1 MRAALKPFLVVLA
14 CFALAQ
20 PSIADDDDD
29 DDERRERGP
38 RTRFE
43 NNEEHY
49 KYEYRDRRCKYKY
62 EYKYRTGKT
71 KVEQKGDCRGIV
83 MARPAAHGEG
93 LPRAIPP
100 EPQARRVACNRE
112 VLGAIIGGA
121 VGAGVGSRVGEGRDR
136 RIMTVGGAVIGAVV
150 GGAIGRSMDEA
161 DQACA
166 AQALEYAQLK
176 QSVAWDNP
184 ARGLSY
190 SITPT
195 QIISSDKGGECRK
208 YLLQTTASG
217 RLQKHMG
224 TACRGDNGSWTLVD

>member
-1 MRAALKPFLVVLA
+1 MRAAFRLLLVGLA

-38 RTRFE
+38 RTKFE

-49 KYEYRDRRCKYKY
+49 KYEYRDHRCKYKY

-83 MARPAAHGEG
+83 MARPVAHGES

-100 EPQARRVACNRE
+100 EPQARNLTCNRE
-112 VLGAIIGGA
+112 VIGAILGGTIGA
-121 VGAGVGSRVGEGRDR
+121 TVGSRVGEGRDR
-136 RIMTVGGAVIGAVV
+136 QVMTVGGAVIGAVV

-166 AQALEYAQLK
+166 AQALEYAKLK
-176 QSVAWDNP
+176 QSVVWENQ
-184 ARGLSY
+184 ARGASY
-190 SITPT
+190 AITPT
-195 QIISSDKGGECRK
+195 QIVRSGKGEECRK
-208 YLLQTTASG
+208 YLLQTTVSG
-217 RLQKHMG
+217 HLQKRVG
-224 TACRGDNGSWTLVD
+224 TACRQDNGSWKLVD